1 MNETQAGTQ
10 PQAKTQTG
18 PQAETQAETRAEFED
33 VVIQVR
39 STTNPNDPHDQP
51 QWLDYS
57 RCTPTQ
63 ARHFLAEQAD
73 ASKWRPVDWIIME
86 PVQFAPGPAARTWTV
101 SADVTATLH
110 AQVQAT
116 TREEAARL
124 AASGWVQDGSANDV
138 ADVAVYLIEAD
149 S

>member
-1 MNETQAGTQ
+1 MNETQTGTQ
-10 PQAKTQTG
+10 T
-18 PQAETQAETRAEFED
+18 QAETQVETRAEVED

-39 STTNPNDPHDQP
+39 SSTNPNDPHDQP

-63 ARHFLAEQAD
+63 ARRFLAAQAD
-73 ASKWRPVDWIIME
+73 ASKWRPVDWITME
-86 PVQFAPGPAARTWTV
+86 PVQLRAEPTPRTWTV
-101 SADVTATLH
+101 SADITSTLH
-110 AQVQAT
+110 TEVQAA

-124 AASGWVQDGSANDV
+124 AVSGWVQDGTANDA
-138 ADVAVYLIEAD
+138 ADVAVYFIEAE